1 MKKGK
6 VQKKSSKMPGKA
18 QYASM
23 KKKIQEYEEE
33 IAQLKKEF
41 DILFM
46 QSPINYVIL
55 TDNMHIYHC
64 NHAFEM
70 LFDLA
75 SNLSSPFTDY
85 VEFDYQSEVS
95 AFFEKVRIEGTT
107 EEMFLKMTDGYHS
120 YELKLICRPVQKNTH
135 WFYHCTLIDI
145 TREMRAL
152 EEVAYLNYHDQLT
165 GLYNRRFF
173 EEELM
178 RLNAKRNIPLALV
191 MGDVFSLK
199 KINESFGFE
208 SGNHVLYAI
217 GKRLKEK
224 VREDDIV
231 ARIGED
237 TFAILLIRTSVEE
250 VETFIKRLNLCFDN
264 VGADEVSAEV
274 VWSYAIKWD
283 CEDDLNVFVRDAEN
297 AVIETKE
304 ALKEK
309 RQ

>member
-6 VQKKSSKMPGKA
+6 SLKKNNKMPDKGRFSA
-18 QYASM
+18 L
-23 KKKIQEYEEE
+23 KKKIQKYEEE
-33 IAQLKKEF
+33 ISQLKKEF

-55 TDNMHIYHC
+55 TESMQIYHY
-64 NHAFEM
+64 NEAFGL

-75 SNLSSPFTDY
+75 TNFTSPFTDY
-85 VEFDYQSEVS
+85 VEFDYQESVS
-95 AFFEKVRIEGTT
+95 AFFNKVRVEGTT
-107 EEMFLKMTDGYHS
+107 EEMFVKMTDGYHS
-120 YELKLICRPVQKNTH
+120 YELKLICRPTQKH
-135 WFYHCTLIDI
+135 FKWYYHCTLIDI

-178 RLNAKRNIPLALV
+178 RLNTKRNMPIALV
-191 MGDVFSLK
+191 MGDVLSFK
-199 KINESFGFE
+199 NFNESYGFDV
-208 SGNHVLYAI
+208 GNRVLYTI

-237 TFAILLIRTSVEE
+237 AFAVLLIKTSVEE
-250 VETFIKRLNLCFDN
+250 IEAFIQRLNFCFTDIGSEEMC
-264 VGADEVSAEV
+264 VEV
-274 VWSYAIKWD
+274 VWSFAIKWD
-283 CEDDLNVFVRDAEN
+283 CEDDLNAFVRDAEN
-297 AVIETKE
+297 AVLERKE
-304 ALKEK
+304 ALKTK
-309 RQ
+309 R